1 MRMSRKKKRAKG
13 KETPEETQRKSVKT
27 APSKN
32 KEREEDKVKENP
44 TDDESR
50 DQEILNE
57 ILSRKLKL
65 KKSSDWVK
73 KGDHHVKESMSKTPF
88 AYLLKDVSK
97 YPLLTPEEERR
108 LAIRFKKYGDKEAAK
123 RLILANLRF
132 VIKIAL
138 DYKNWGVPVEDLVSE
153 GTIGLL
159 NALKKFDPEKG
170 VKFISYASYWI
181 KAFIH
186 NHILSNF
193 SVIKLGTT
201 QDERKIF
208 ANIFKIREESFE
220 EDIKEQVKKL
230 GVDEEKIKLMSARV
244 RSRDISLETPQDEDG
259 SLKLADILKADESY
273 EPITRVELEDSR
285 DFIQSRLNDMFLH
298 LTSQERQVIRQRY
311 LSPRP
316 KTLKELSDE
325 LKISKE
331 RIRQV
336 EKRAFQ
342 KLRTILSKY
351 AKTFRID
358 MLKDKVRRKRR
369 TREEM
374 ELARMIQ
381 GEIKQKKRRKR
392 KTLTKAEP
400 PTTTEFFDLKE
411 S

>member
-1 MRMSRKKKRAKG
+1 MMKKKNKK
-13 KETPEETQRKSVKT
+13 KEVKSQ
-27 APSKN
+27 N
-32 KEREEDKVKENP
+32 KEKKEAKIKNTNGKIESAIDNVLSEKLKIKKSIEPQKKGINHIKEN
-44 TDDESR
+44 
-50 DQEILNE
+50 L
-57 ILSRKLKL
+57 
-65 KKSSDWVK
+65 
-73 KGDHHVKESMSKTPF
+73 SKTPF
-88 AYLLKDVSK
+88 AYLLKEVSK
-97 YPLLTPEEERR
+97 YPLLTPEEEKK
-108 LAIRFKKYGDKEAAK
+108 LATRFKKYGDREAAK
-123 RLILANLRF
+123 RLVLANLRF

-153 GTIGLL
+153 GIVGLL
-159 NALKKFDPEKG
+159 NAMKKFDPSKG

-186 NHILSNF
+186 NYILSNF
-193 SVIKLGTT
+193 SIIKLGTT

-208 ANIFKIREESFE
+208 ANIFKIREETYA
-220 EDIKEQVKKL
+220 EDVKEQGKKL
-230 GVDEEKIKLMSARV
+230 GVDEEKIKLMSSRV
-244 RSRDISLETPQDEDG
+244 RSRDISLENPQDEEG

-285 DFIQSRLNDMFLH
+285 DFIQSRLNDAFLH
-298 LTSQERQVIRQRY
+298 LTSQERQVIQQRY
-311 LSPRP
+311 LNPRP

-369 TREEM
+369 TKEEM

-381 GEIKQKKRRKR
+381 GEIKQKKKRRR
-392 KTLTKAEP
+392 KTLTKVE
-400 PTTTEFFDLKE
+400 PTTTEFFDIKDKMIE
-411 S
+411 

>member
-1 MRMSRKKKRAKG
+1 MKRKKETKKQVRKNNGKKVESQRIKKEQVEEIEKG
-13 KETPEETQRKSVKT
+13 EEKT
-27 APSKN
+27 NGSGGT
-32 KEREEDKVKENP
+32 ED
-44 TDDESR
+44 
-50 DQEILNE
+50 
-57 ILSRKLKL
+57 ILSQKLKL
-65 KKSSDWVK
+65 KKSPDII
-73 KGDHHVKESMSKTPF
+73 KGNQQLKENLSKTPF
-88 AYLLKDVSK
+88 AYLLKEVSK
-97 YPLLTPEEERR
+97 YPLLSPEEERK
-108 LAIRFKKYGDKEAAK
+108 LAIRFKKYGDREAAK
-123 RLILANLRF
+123 RLVLANLRF

-153 GTIGLL
+153 GIVGLL
-159 NALKKFDPEKG
+159 NAMKKFDPNKG

-186 NHILSNF
+186 NYILSNF
-193 SVIKLGTT
+193 SIIKLGTT

-230 GVDEEKIKLMSARV
+230 GVDEEKIKLMSSRV
-244 RSRDISLETPQDEDG
+244 RARDISLENPQDEEG

-285 DFIQSRLNDMFLH
+285 DFIQSRLNDVFLH
-298 LTSQERQVIRQRY
+298 LTSQERQVIQQRY

-369 TREEM
+369 TKEEM

-392 KTLTKAEP
+392 RSITKIEP
-400 PTTTEFFDLKE
+400 KTTEFFDLKDNLTE
-411 S
+411 